1 MMSESDFIREVDEE
15 MRHEQIKKLW
25 DRFGPYVIGF
35 ALLVVLGTAADKGYE
50 YWRQTQAAKS
60 GDAFIQALQLSDEG
74 KKDEAIAAL
83 EAIKADGNGGYPVL
97 AEMRIASEK
106 AAQGDTD
113 AAVALFK
120 DAASNADLPA
130 VIQSLARIRA
140 NALMLDQGKADEVIN
155 ELSALMDNDGFR
167 HSARE
172 LVMLAY
178 LEKKDYAKAMPIAER
193 ISQDAE
199 TPPELRQ
206 RAQVYVNYIR
216 SQYEEPAAAGKD
228 AKETAQ

>member
-15 MRHEQIKKLW
+15 LRHEQIKSMW
-25 DRFGPYVIGF
+25 DKFGPFVIGF
-35 ALLVVLGTAADKGYE
+35 ALLIVLGTAADKGYE
-50 YWRQTQAAKS
+50 YWRHKQAAES
-60 GDAFIQALQLSDEG
+60 GDAFIAALSLSEEG
-74 KKDEAIAAL
+74 KKDEAMVAL
-83 EAIKADGNGGYPVL
+83 EKIKAEGAGGYPVL

-106 AAQGDTD
+106 AANGDIDD
-113 AAVALFK
+113 AIALFK
-120 DAASNADLPA
+120 DAANNPDVQP

-140 NALMLDQGKADEVIN
+140 NVLMLNQGKVDEVIN
-155 ELSALMDNDGFR
+155 ELTSLMDNNGFR

-178 LEKKDYAKAMPIAER
+178 LQKKDYAQAMPIAER

-199 TPPELRQ
+199 TPPEMRQ

-216 SQYEEPAAAGKD
+216 SQFEESGSD
-228 AKETAQ
+228 EAKEAPNE

>member
-1 MMSESDFIREVDEE
+1 MSESDFIREVDEE
-15 MRHEQIKKLW
+15 LRHEQIKKMW
-25 DRFGPYVIGF
+25 DKFGPYVIGF
-35 ALLVVLGTAADKGYE
+35 ALLIVLGTAADKGYD
-50 YWRQTQAAKS
+50 YWRQTQAAKA
-60 GDAFIQALQLSDEG
+60 GDAFIQALTLSEEG
-74 KKDEAIAAL
+74 KKDEALAAL
-83 EAIKADGNGGYPVL
+83 EKIKADGAGGYPIL

-106 AAQGDTD
+106 AASGKVDE
-113 AAVALFK
+113 AIALFK
-120 DAASNADLPA
+120 DAATNPDVQP

-140 NALMLDQGKADEVIN
+140 NSLMLDQGKADEVIN
-155 ELSALMDNDGFR
+155 ELTGLMDNDGFR

-206 RAQVYVNYIR
+206 RAQVYVSYIR
-216 SQYEEPAAAGKD
+216 SQFADDAAKKSD
-228 AKETAQ
+228 AKEASE